1 VSSRNAALDST
12 ASPNSVAADSSSMAT
27 RFDAVLFDAGGVLV
41 LPDPTV
47 LAPLLDFY
55 GGDTTVEAHR
65 RAHYAG
71 MAAKSRAGSSEAEW
85 LVYDEA
91 YVAAVGVRDGDLGEA
106 ADVLNRTRTPD
117 LWRWPIPETI
127 AALRRLAAA
136 GIPMGVV
143 SNASGQVEG
152 SLNRSVCQVGRGALT
167 AMRCIVDSQ
176 VVGVEKPDARIFD
189 FALPHFAEFVPE
201 RIAYVGDSVA
211 MDIVS
216 SRVAGLHS
224 ILIDPYDDH
233 NGADFERISSVQ
245 VLADEI
251 VGTA

>member
-1 VSSRNAALDST
+1 MS
-12 ASPNSVAADSSSMAT
+12 T